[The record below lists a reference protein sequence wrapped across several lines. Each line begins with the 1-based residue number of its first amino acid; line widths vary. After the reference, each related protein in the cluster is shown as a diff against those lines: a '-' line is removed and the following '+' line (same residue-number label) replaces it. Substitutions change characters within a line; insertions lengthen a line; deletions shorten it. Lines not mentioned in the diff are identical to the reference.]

1 MAPESIPTRK
11 LGRSGP
17 EIPALG
23 LGLMGLSIAYGDPGD
38 ESSRLAFLD
47 HAWSI
52 GCTNWDTADA
62 YGDCEDLLGKWF
74 SLHPERRK
82 DIFLASKFGL
92 TGRVTP
98 EGEFKFG
105 VNSTPEYARESI
117 EKSLKRLGVGYLDLY
132 YVHRTD
138 GKTPIEKTAEA
149 LKELKEQGKIKAI
162 GLSECSSNTLRRAS
176 KIVQIDAVQV
186 EYNPWQLDIENETG
200 TNLLDTC
207 RELGVTVFAYS
218 PLGRG
223 FLTGQIKS
231 LDDFAADDFR
241 RIVPRFSP
249 ENFPKNLEVVE
260 KLGEIA
266 KRKGCT
272 TGQLALAWL
281 MAQGPD
287 IIPIPGTKKIQY
299 LEDNV
304 ASVNVALTNEDVKE
318 IRATID
324 SAEVLGDRVIPG
336 FFENI
341 SVSEQLYQDTP
352 EQ

>member
-1 MAPESIPTRK
+1 MAPPSLPIRK
-11 LGRSGP
+11 LGRNGP
-17 EIPALG
+17 EIPAIG

-38 ESSRLAFLD
+38 EASRLAFLD

-82 DIFLASKFGL
+82 DIFLASKFAL
-92 TGRVTP
+92 AGRLTP

-105 VNSTPEYARESI
+105 IDSTPEYAQQAI
-117 EKSLKRLGVGYLDLY
+117 EKSLTRLGVEYLDLY
-132 YVHRTD
+132 YIHRTD
-138 GKTPIEKTAEA
+138 GKTPIEKTVGA

-200 TNLLDTC
+200 TDLLATC
-207 RELGVTVFAYS
+207 RELSVTVFAYS

-231 LDDFAADDFR
+231 VHDFGADDFR
-241 RIVPRFSP
+241 RLVPRFNP
-249 ENFPKNLEVVE
+249 ENFSKNLEIVE

-266 KRKGCT
+266 KKKGCT

-287 IIPIPGTKKIQY
+287 IIPIPGTKKIKY
-299 LEDNV
+299 LEENV
-304 ASVNVALTNEDVKE
+304 ASVNVHLSDEDVNE

-324 SAEVLGDRVIPG
+324 SAEVLGDRVVPDFLDG
-336 FFENI
+336 LGPDQ
-341 SVSEQLYQDTP
+341 QLYQDTP
-352 EQ
+352 EL